1 MRKYTLLII
10 VVGLI
15 TSSVF
20 IFSRTNKTFAEQI
33 FTVTL
38 QEGLN
43 NYSGTTDTYINT
55 YSKLTNYGSA
65 TILALYPYNSVKP
78 IIRFD
83 LSAIPANAI
92 INSATLSMYASS
104 WGGSSGNNKNFIYQI
119 LDKNWQ
125 ESQANWNIYSTSNN
139 WSTAGLGYGTDI
151 ASSPSVTIVTG
162 YAPAPMWV
170 DLNVATLV
178 QNWVN
183 GTYPN
188 YGVAYSNTYT
198 SGGGGPT
205 PQFYSSE
212 YTTDTALRPK
222 LVINYTVPGDPD
234 IEAPSIPANLSATP
248 VSISQINLT
257 WSASTDNVGV
267 TGYRIYRN
275 GNQIATT
282 TAISYSDNGLTPNT
296 NYSYIVSAYDA
307 VGNES
312 GQSNTVNT
320 ATLPD
325 TQAPSVSLTAPS
337 QDAMVL
343 STISVNASASDDV
356 GVVGVQFKL
365 DGVSL
370 DAEDLA
376 TPYSITWDT
385 ITATNGTHILTAV
398 ARDSAGNTT
407 TSVTVNVTVN
417 NPVPDTQSPSVP
429 SGLSATAVSETQIN
443 LSWNVSTDN
452 VGVTGYS
459 VYRGGNQ
466 IATSATASYSDT
478 GLIAS
483 TTYSY
488 TISAFDLAEN
498 NSSQSQSAEA
508 TTFAPPPP
516 DTTAPGYTNLSV
528 TSCDTSSCTLSWNAS
543 GDDGYIG
550 TATNYDI
557 RYSTSFINE
566 SSWIS
571 AIPLTGEPAPQ
582 IAGTLQTFVVSNLT
596 ASSTYYFAI
605 KTSDEA
611 GNVSILSNSP
621 QGITPPA
628 TSGNF
633 VTTFQEGLNGYIG
646 TTDTNVNTYAKTT
659 NYGSATSLTA
669 ASYNATK
676 PLFQFDLSSI
686 PVNAV
691 VNSATLSFYASSW
704 GGAAGSNQNA
714 IYRVLDKNWVESEAN
729 WNIYSTGNNWTT
741 SGLGSGTDYGSPV
754 FTSLTGWVPA
764 GPMWVNFSVA
774 TLAQNWVNGTY
785 QNHGIVYSTNGG
797 PQPTFYSS
805 EYTIDPSLRPKLVV
819 DYTVPGEPTPE
830 PEPWPLPQPG
840 PFSFTLTGDIGAST
854 LTTASLQN
862 MASQNSAFTLAL
874 GDLSYSQITPE
885 SAWCNYI
892 KGIFGENYQFLL
904 EVGNHESPEKSGPDG
919 NIDNFAQCMPTHFP
933 ITGNYGREYYFDY
946 PYGATSTPPLARF
959 IMLNASLPETYLNGS
974 EAQARVATYIDEARA
989 SGIKWIVVG
998 MHMLCPTLG
1007 NKSCTSYSASPGPD
1021 LFNFLVNKKVDLI
1034 VHGHDHN
1041 YQRTKQLALGP
1052 NCLNIPVEDGV
1063 TNPVVADLDCIA
1075 DDDDSLVK
1083 GAGTVIIISGRTPN
1097 YQYGYEINLSDPEAP
1112 YFRTAQYTNYG
1123 YTKVSITESQLT
1135 SEFITTGTSGGGPA
1149 TFSDTFTITE

>member
-104 WGGSSGNNKNFIYQI
+104 WGGSSGNNKNLIYQI

-478 GLIAS
+478 GLTAS
-483 TTYSY
+483 TTYLY
-488 TISAFDLAEN
+488 TVSAFDLAGN
-498 NSSQSQSAEA
+498 NSSQSQAVEA

-528 TSCDTSSCTLSWNAS
+528 TSCETNSCTLSWNAS

-566 SSWIS
+566 SSWGS

-764 GPMWVNFSVA
+764 GPMWVNFSVDTFA
-774 TLAQNWVNGTY
+774 PNRVQGTY
-785 QNHGIVYSTNGG
+785 QN
-797 PQPTFYSS
+797 
-805 EYTIDPSLRPKLVV
+805 
-819 DYTVPGEPTPE
+819 
-830 PEPWPLPQPG
+830 
-840 PFSFTLTGDIGAST
+840 
-854 LTTASLQN
+854 
-862 MASQNSAFTLAL
+862 
-874 GDLSYSQITPE
+874 
-885 SAWCNYI
+885 
-892 KGIFGENYQFLL
+892 
-904 EVGNHESPEKSGPDG
+904 
-919 NIDNFAQCMPTHFP
+919 
-933 ITGNYGREYYFDY
+933 
-946 PYGATSTPPLARF
+946 
-959 IMLNASLPETYLNGS
+959 
-974 EAQARVATYIDEARA
+974 
-989 SGIKWIVVG
+989 
-998 MHMLCPTLG
+998 
-1007 NKSCTSYSASPGPD
+1007 
-1021 LFNFLVNKKVDLI
+1021 
-1034 VHGHDHN
+1034 
-1041 YQRTKQLALGP
+1041 
-1052 NCLNIPVEDGV
+1052 
-1063 TNPVVADLDCIA
+1063 
-1075 DDDDSLVK
+1075 
-1083 GAGTVIIISGRTPN
+1083 
-1097 YQYGYEINLSDPEAP
+1097 
-1112 YFRTAQYTNYG
+1112 
-1123 YTKVSITESQLT
+1123 
-1135 SEFITTGTSGGGPA
+1135 
-1149 TFSDTFTITE
+1149 

>member
-1 MRKYTLLII
+1 MTNKKAFLIVTLLVGI
-10 VVGLI
+10 VLVGQWLPLL
-15 TSSVF
+15 SASA
-20 IFSRTNKTFAEQI
+20 SETF
-33 FTVTL
+33 TLTL
-38 QEGLN
+38 QDGLSG
-43 NYSGTTDTYINT
+43 YTGTTDTHINNW
-55 YSKLTNYGSA
+55 SKTTNYGPA
-65 TILALYPYNSVKP
+65 TILALYPYGNVKP

-83 LSAIPANAI
+83 LSAIPADAVV
-92 INSATLSMYASS
+92 NSATLSMYASS
-104 WGGSSGNNKNFIYQI
+104 WGSNSGSNKNTIYRV
-119 LDKNWQ
+119 LDKSWI
-125 ESQANWNIYSTSNN
+125 ESQANWNIYSAGNN
-139 WSTAGLGYGTDI
+139 WTTAGLGYGTDI
-151 ASSPSVTIVTG
+151 ASSPTATIVTG
-162 YAPAPMWV
+162 YAPAGPMWV

-188 YGVAYSNTYT
+188 YGVTYSNNSG

-212 YTTDTALRPK
+212 YTTDITLRPK
-222 LVINYTVPGDPD
+222 LVINYTVPGEPD
-234 IEAPSIPANLSATP
+234 TEAPSIPANLSATP

-257 WSASTDNVGV
+257 WNISIDNVGV
-267 TGYRIYRN
+267 TGYRIYRD

-282 TAISYSDNGLTPNT
+282 ALTLYSN
-296 NYSYIVSAYDA
+296 I
-307 VGNES
+307 
-312 GQSNTVNT
+312 
-320 ATLPD
+320 
-325 TQAPSVSLTAPS
+325 
-337 QDAMVL
+337 
-343 STISVNASASDDV
+343 
-356 GVVGVQFKL
+356 
-365 DGVSL
+365 
-370 DAEDLA
+370 
-376 TPYSITWDT
+376 
-385 ITATNGTHILTAV
+385 
-398 ARDSAGNTT
+398 
-407 TSVTVNVTVN
+407 
-417 NPVPDTQSPSVP
+417 
-429 SGLSATAVSETQIN
+429 
-443 LSWNVSTDN
+443 
-452 VGVTGYS
+452 
-459 VYRGGNQ
+459 
-466 IATSATASYSDT
+466 

-488 TISAFDLAEN
+488 TVSAFDLAGN
-498 NSSQSQSAEA
+498 SSSQSQSAEA

-528 TSCDTSSCTLSWNAS
+528 ASCETSSCTLSWNAS

-550 TATNYDI
+550 TATSYDV

-566 SSWIS
+566 SSWGS

-582 IAGTLQTFVVSNLT
+582 IAGTLQTFVVNNLT
-596 ASSTYYFAI
+596 ASSTYYFAL

-611 GNVSILSNSP
+611 GNTSIISSSP
-621 QGITPPA
+621 QGITPAA

-633 VTTFQEGLNGYIG
+633 VTTFQNGLSGYTG
-646 TTDTNVNTYAKTT
+646 TTDTYVNTYAKTT
-659 NYGSATSLTA
+659 NYGLATSLTA
-669 ASYNATK
+669 ASYNALK
-676 PLFQFDLSSI
+676 PLFRFDLSSI
-686 PVNAV
+686 PANAV

-704 GGAAGSNQNA
+704 GGNSGSYQNT
-714 IYRVLDKNWVESEAN
+714 IYRVLDKNWVESEAT

-741 SGLGSGTDYGSPV
+741 AGLGSGTDYGTPV
-754 FTSLTGWVPA
+754 FTSLTGFNPT
-764 GPMWVNFSVA
+764 GPMWVNFSAA
-774 TLAQNWVNGTY
+774 TLVQNWVNGTY
-785 QNHGIVYSTNGG
+785 QNHGITYLTSGG

-805 EYTIDPSLRPKLVV
+805 EYAIDTSLRPKLVV
-819 DYTVPGEPTPE
+819 DYTVSGDPEPE
-830 PEPWPLPQPG
+830 PEPWPLPPPG

-919 NIDNFAQCMPTHFP
+919 NIDNFTQCMPTHFP

-946 PYGATSTPPLARF
+946 PYGNINTPPLARF

-974 EAQARVATYIDEARA
+974 QAQTRVASYIDQARA

-1007 NKSCTSYSASPGPD
+1007 NKNCTSYSASPGPD
-1021 LFNFLVNKKVDLI
+1021 LFNFLVSKKVDLI

-1063 TNPVVADLDCIA
+1063 TNPVVADLDCVV
-1075 DDDDSLVK
+1075 DSDDSLIK
-1083 GAGTVIIISGRTPN
+1083 DAGTVIVISGRTPN
-1097 YQYGYEINLSDPEAP
+1097 YQYGYEINWSDPEAP

-1135 SEFITTGTSGGGPA
+1135 AEFIATGTSGGGSA
-1149 TFSDTFTITE
+1149 TFSDTFTITEPN